1 MKVKIAKEA
10 GFCFGVKRAMK
21 MAWDELEGNQNT
33 IYALGPL
40 IHNINTKGDLYESKN
55 S

>member
-21 MAWDELEGNQNT
+21 MAWDELELNSD

-40 IHNINTKGDLYESKN
+40 IHNKQAV
-55 S
+55 

>member
-21 MAWDELEGNQNT
+21 MAWDELELNSD

-40 IHNINTKGDLYESKN
+40 IHNKQLYKGMKIKGL
-55 S
+55 